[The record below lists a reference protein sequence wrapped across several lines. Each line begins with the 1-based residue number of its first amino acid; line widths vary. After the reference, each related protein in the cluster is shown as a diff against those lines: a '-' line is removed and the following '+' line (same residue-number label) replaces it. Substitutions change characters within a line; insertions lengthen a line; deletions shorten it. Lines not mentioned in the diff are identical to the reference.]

1 MLKLVREYSTKAE
14 LVYKTLM
21 EAIVASKLTPGTR
34 LIVREIADQLSVSD
48 IPVREALKML
58 ETTGLIQTQPYIGS
72 VVTTPSAEWIEE
84 VFVMRA
90 ALESM
95 AIRTS
100 LPFLEDTD
108 IEEILA
114 INAEM
119 KHTAKSED
127 TAKYARLN
135 REFHKVVMAKSPY
148 PALLSMIDDLLV
160 KSEYGKA
167 IFNLKPTTVRIS
179 DSEHD
184 RLLQAI
190 RARNGAKAEAI
201 TRDHRLRVGRQLA
214 QVIRAGR
221 YKSSEKQ
228 KRSKS
233 VQAY

>member
-1 MLKLVREYSTKAE
+1 VLKLVREYSTKAE

>member
-1 MLKLVREYSTKAE
+1 
-14 LVYKTLM
+14 M